1 VAEEAERLKEKH
13 TLIVVLLLLG
23 LVVYY
28 SFFESHDSSKD
39 RGKKIGPPLLALR
52 PEEVKKIEI
61 NSLKGGELIGE
72 WKEKRW
78 SLLKGNEVGNWE
90 ATIDDFM
97 VNLLILVEIEK
108 FRVENTQ
115 LKNFGLENPALRI
128 TLTDITDKTYQI
140 LIGDTNPART
150 SVYVK
155 RAESPE
161 VIIVG
166 AILNHE
172 LSKIVPLLAPAY

>member
-1 VAEEAERLKEKH
+1 LKEKH
-13 TLIVVLLLLG
+13 TLIVVLFLLG

-28 SFFESHDSSKD
+28 SFFECHDSSKD

-61 NSLKGGELIGE
+61 NRLNGGELIGA

-78 SLLKGNEVGNWE
+78 SLLHGNPVGNWE
-90 ATIDDFM
+90 ATIDDFI
-97 VNLLILVEIEK
+97 VNFLMMVEIEK

-115 LKNFGLENPALRI
+115 LKTFGLENPAFRI

-140 LIGDTNPART
+140 LIGDTNPVRT
-150 SVYVK
+150 SIYVK
-155 RAESPE
+155 RAESPQ

-166 AILNHE
+166 AILNYE
-172 LSKIVPLLAPAY
+172 LQKIAPLLAPAD